1 MNPNFKKPKATMLAI
16 GIGAAPAKKSMPP
29 SFGGSSPSP
38 SKPKPSGFQ
47 READAEGEPLSEE
60 TAEKTAPGGDT
71 DDMQGG
77 EVEISPEAVGYRS
90 MDETCD
96 SCKYN
101 EGGMCKPLKIE
112 IGSGCNLFVS
122 MGGNGE
128 EMDEEMGAGG
138 SPMQGAPSPQVGKPS
153 MGGM

>member
-1 MNPNFKKPKATMLAI
+1 MNPNPFSKKPKPTMLAI
-16 GIGAAPAKKSMPP
+16 GIGAAPAKKSAPP
-29 SFGGSSPSP
+29 SFGGGSV
-38 SKPKPSGFQ
+38 KK
-47 READAEGEPLSEE
+47 EAAAEGEPLAQEQ
-60 TAEKTAPGGDT
+60 TEKAAPGGDT
-71 DDMQGG
+71 DDQQGG

-90 MDETCD
+90 LEETCD

-122 MGGNGE
+122 VGGGGE
-128 EMDEEMGAGG
+128 EMAEE
-138 SPMQGAPSPQVGKPS
+138 PMQGGAPMPQQKPQ